1 MDYNISSVENAV
13 IQEGVAKIKVIGVGG
28 GGNNAINRMI
38 AANIKSATFA
48 AINTDKQA
56 LIMSRAPERIQ
67 IGEKLTKGLG
77 AGADPEIGRQAAE
90 ESRQAIKEALQGVDL
105 VFITA
110 GMGGGTGTGAAPVV
124 AQIAKELGALT
135 VAVVTKPFS
144 FEGRRRLN
152 NAEQGIANLRKN
164 VDTLVVIPNDKLTQN
179 FSKDITMVE
188 AFLRADEVLRHG
200 IQGISDLIVF
210 PALINLDF
218 ADVKTIMKNTGMA
231 HMGLGEGRGENRTID
246 AVRKA
251 VYSPLLETTI
261 EGATG
266 VIVHISGGADLT
278 LGEVQHA
285 VQLIHEVADE
295 TANIIFGADVREELE
310 EEVKVTIIATGFD
323 KSNFETFAEEK
334 PKKAEQ
340 PARPLIGHER
350 LDNLFANAMQKEEQP
365 KIDYQ
370 ARPQPQ
376 QTFVQPKQ
384 NDPFATRIQPRE
396 DDDIPPFLRKLRK

>member
-1 MDYNISSVENAV
+1 MDYNISSAENAV

-90 ESRQAIKEALQGVDL
+90 ESKQAIKEALQGVDL

-124 AQIAKELGALT
+124 AQVAKELGALT

-144 FEGRRRLN
+144 FEGRRRLS

-246 AVRKA
+246 AIRKA

-266 VIVHISGGADLT
+266 VIVNISGGADLT
-278 LGEVQHA
+278 LAEVQHA

-295 TANIIFGADVREELE
+295 TANIIFGADVREDLE

-323 KSNFETFAEEK
+323 KTSFETFAEEK
-334 PKKAEQ
+334 PKKQ
-340 PARPLIGHER
+340 DPYVRPIGNDR
-350 LDNLFANAMQKEEQP
+350 LDSLFANAMQKEEQP
-365 KIDYQ
+365 KTDYQ
-370 ARPQPQ
+370 ARPQPAQ
-376 QTFVQPKQ
+376 ETFVQPKQ

>member
-90 ESRQAIKEALQGVDL
+90 ESKQAIKEALQGVDL

-310 EEVKVTIIATGFD
+310 E
-323 KSNFETFAEEK
+323 
-334 PKKAEQ
+334 
-340 PARPLIGHER
+340 
-350 LDNLFANAMQKEEQP
+350 
-365 KIDYQ
+365 
-370 ARPQPQ
+370 
-376 QTFVQPKQ
+376 
-384 NDPFATRIQPRE
+384 
-396 DDDIPPFLRKLRK
+396 